1 MGGTAPGLPSCIH
14 TRPVRWSL
22 GPGTSVLDDLNSA
35 KQRGQGAS
43 CGCLGL
49 QTDPDR
55 GGLRT
60 CGPQDRSHSSGSQ
73 KSESTGWRGG
83 PLGALGEGSSLP
95 LLVAAGRA
103 WRSSVGG

>member
-1 MGGTAPGLPSCIH
+1 MGGTAPGLPTCIH
-14 TRPVRWSL
+14 TRPVWWSL

-35 KQRGQGAS
+35 ETKGAGAS

-55 GGLRT
+55 GGLKT
-60 CGPQDRSHSSGSQ
+60 CSTYCSHSSGSQ
-73 KSESTGWRGG
+73 KSEITGWRGG
-83 PLGALGEGSSLP
+83 PRGALGEGPSLL
-95 LLVAAGRA
+95 LLVGAGRA

>member
-1 MGGTAPGLPSCIH
+1 MGGTAPGLPTCIH
-14 TRPVRWSL
+14 TRPVWWSL

-35 KQRGQGAS
+35 ETKGAGAS

-55 GGLRT
+55 GGLKT
-60 CGPQDRSHSSGSQ
+60 CSTYCSHSSGSQ
-73 KSESTGWRGG
+73 KSEITGWRGG
-83 PLGALGEGSSLP
+83 PLGALGEGPSLL
-95 LLVAAGRA
+95 LLVGAGRA